1 MEIKNFLEDIVKR
14 VSHDLMEKEE
24 NFCNCERCQ
33 ADVIAYSLN
42 HLKPKYAVNVKGHA
56 LTAVDLESEQ
66 IQAEVTVQVL
76 KAMKQ
81 VKNNPNH

>member
-14 VSHDLMEKEE
+14 VSHNLMEEE
-24 NFCNCERCQ
+24 KDFCNCERCQ
-33 ADVIAYSLN
+33 ADVVAYSLN
-42 HLKPKYAVNVKGHA
+42 HLKPKYAANVKGHA

-81 VKNNPNH
+81 VKKNPNH